1 MILTPTRCRR
11 PTCPNGHE
19 NSKKMSAQGEK
30 MSNFARCYRTSML
43 RLLQIFTLLIV
54 GFLFN
59 SQQSAIVEHHVETVG
74 HIEPAEKKHHQP
86 SDLGCFKVALP
97 QSGTI
102 NNHRSNVRTISTR
115 TLRTSSTNGTAKWR
129 CCNGS
134 FFKTYNNLLT
144 SKRWK
149 DALRI
154 ESAPFHFTC
163 PCDYYVIT
171 LRRII
176 R

>member
-1 MILTPTRCRR
+1 
-11 PTCPNGHE
+11 
-19 NSKKMSAQGEK
+19 

-74 HIEPAEKKHHQP
+74 NIEPAEKKHHQP

-102 NNHRSNVRTISTR
+102 NNHRSNVRTISSR
-115 TLRTSSTNGTAKWR
+115 TLRTSSYNGTAKWR

-149 DALRI
+149 DALRT

-163 PCDYYVIT
+163 PCDYYVIA

>member
-1 MILTPTRCRR
+1 
-11 PTCPNGHE
+11 
-19 NSKKMSAQGEK
+19 

>member
-1 MILTPTRCRR
+1 
-11 PTCPNGHE
+11 
-19 NSKKMSAQGEK
+19 
-30 MSNFARCYRTSML
+30 MSNFAHSFSIDYRTFML

-54 GFLFN
+54 GFLSN
-59 SQQSAIVEHHVETVG
+59 SQQSVIVEHHAETVG
-74 HIEPAEKKHHQP
+74 NIDPTGKKHNQAG
-86 SDLGCFKVALP
+86 DFGCFKVALP
-97 QSGTI
+97 QSGII
-102 NNHRSNVRTISTR
+102 NNHRSNCRTISTR
-115 TLRTSSTNGTAKWR
+115 AFRTSSSNGTAKWR
-129 CCNGS
+129 YCSGS

-154 ESAPFHFTC
+154 ESAPFHFSC
-163 PCDYYVIT
+163 PCDYYVIA

>member
-1 MILTPTRCRR
+1 
-11 PTCPNGHE
+11 
-19 NSKKMSAQGEK
+19 
-30 MSNFARCYRTSML
+30 ML
-43 RLLQIFTLLIV
+43 RLLQIVTLLIV

-59 SQQSAIVEHHVETVG
+59 SQQSAIVEHHAEAVG
-74 HIEPAEKKHHQP
+74 NIEPTEKKHNQP
-86 SDLGCFKVALP
+86 SDFGCFKVAVP
-97 QSGTI
+97 QSGII

-115 TLRTSSTNGTAKWR
+115 AFRTSSSNGTAKWR
-129 CCNGS
+129 CCSGS

-154 ESAPFHFTC
+154 ESAPFHFSC
-163 PCDYYVIT
+163 PCDYYVIA
-171 LRRII
+171 LRHII